1 MSPWTAGTDPH
12 NINGNNSLAKKK
24 SEIIPNRNSKNSIL
38 GLVKVYIYM
47 NIDNS
52 CDFSPTMA
60 FIMLSLILSANV
72 HGPVFFLSRVKHVMY
87 H

>member
-1 MSPWTAGTDPH
+1 MEIIQWQKT
-12 NINGNNSLAKKK
+12 N
-24 SEIIPNRNSKNSIL
+24 EIIPNRNSKNNIL

-60 FIMLSLILSANV
+60 FITLSLILSANV
-72 HGPVFFLSRVKHVMY
+72 HGPVFFLSRIKHVMY
-87 H
+87 Y